1 MHELTSFFLGLLQ
14 GLTEFIPVSSSGHLV
29 IAEHFFG
36 SADHMFIEFIN
47 LGTLAALLVYYRKKL
62 WEIGVDVVRRKNYKL
77 ARNILLTSIPAGIV
91 GLLLTG
97 FIEKSPFFTNIY
109 VVLIALMLVGV
120 VMVVIERLP
129 KMSDVKDGAHLSW
142 KRALGIGIAQMFA
155 LIPGV
160 SRSGSTIIT
169 GRLFGLSSSQ
179 AADYSF
185 LASIPIMLGVTVKLF
200 VRSSDRAYFFNNL
213 SAMIIGNIAAFIV
226 GLIAINFLLQYL
238 KKYGL
243 RAFGWY
249 RVALSVVVLGILL
262 IQFG

>member
-47 LGTLAALLVYYRKKL
+47 LGTLAALLVYYRHMLRKIIIDITKH
-62 WEIGVDVVRRKNYKL
+62 KNYKL
-77 ARNILLTSIPAGIV
+77 ARNILLTSIPAGLV

-97 FIEKSPFFTNIY
+97 FIEKSAFFTNIY
-109 VVLIALMLVGV
+109 VVLTALTLVGV
-120 VMVVIERLP
+120 IMIVLDRLP
-129 KMSDVKDGAHLSW
+129 KMSEVKDGAHLSW
-142 KRALGIGIAQMFA
+142 KRALGIGFAQMFA

-185 LASIPIMLGVTVKLF
+185 LASIPIMLAVTVKLF
-200 VRSSDRAYFFNNL
+200 ARSSDRAYFFDNL
-213 SAMIIGNIAAFIV
+213 PSMIIGNLAAFIV
-226 GLIAINFLLQYL
+226 GLIAINFLLRYL

-249 RVALSVVVLGILL
+249 RVILSVVVLGILL
-262 IQFG
+262 LQF